1 MFKGNRTIKVLII
14 DDDEDDYILTS
25 EVISEIQ
32 HTKYSVDWEYQYDFG
47 IDKICRLEH
56 DVYIVDYN
64 LGSKTA
70 LHILEEIKEKCP
82 FVPIIILTGKENKEL
97 DLLLME
103 GGACDYLVKSE
114 LTPTIIERSIRY
126 AISNIN
132 QLRKLKEEE
141 QKFRGIFE
149 ESVDP
154 IFLCSCDLKITEVN
168 NSFLELFNCTKEKI
182 IDKSTEIIFSDQF
195 DFFDFERNI
204 KSDQQLKYK
213 EVILLDCD
221 GKELECQIATSPIL
235 DINKKTQS
243 YQVIIHDLSIQKRAQ
258 RELLQAELLS
268 VTGKMARSMA
278 HEVRNPLTNLALAL
292 NELEDIIEET
302 EETVIFTD
310 IIKRNSKRI
319 DQIISEM
326 LNSSRESVIQ
336 KKLVN
341 INETLNN
348 CVSIVIDRITL
359 QNMQLNLTIEHA
371 PLEIEL
377 DESQIK
383 IALNNI
389 LINAVEAMEPSKGVL
404 NVTSQQ
410 RDGRITITIEDN
422 GYGMDRS
429 TINKLFNPFF
439 TNKKGGMGLGL
450 TTVSNIIKGHQGAI
464 DIESTIGKGS
474 KFIITLPLQQ

>member
-1 MFKGNRTIKVLII
+1 MFKGNNTIKVLII
-14 DDDEDDYILTS
+14 DDDEDDYILTN

-32 HTKYSVDWEYQYDFG
+32 NTKYQVDWEYQYDFG
-47 IDKICRLEH
+47 IESICKLEH

-70 LHILEEIKEKCP
+70 LNILEEIRDKCP
-82 FVPIIILTGKENKEL
+82 SVPIIILTGKENKEL

-103 GGACDYLVKSE
+103 GGASDYLVKSE

-132 QLRKLKEEE
+132 QLRKLQEEK

-149 ESVDP
+149 QSVDP
-154 IFLCSCDLKITEVN
+154 IFLCSCDLQVTEVN

-182 IDKSTEIIFSDQF
+182 INRSAEVIFSDQF
-195 DFFDFERNI
+195 DYIEFERNI
-204 KSDQQLKYK
+204 KSNKTLQYK
-213 EVILLDCD
+213 EVILLDCK

-235 DINKKTQS
+235 DISKNTQS

-292 NELEDIIEET
+292 NELEDIVEET
-302 EETVIFTD
+302 EETLIFTD

-336 KKLVN
+336 KKPVN
-341 INETLNN
+341 INEILNE

-359 QNMQLNLTIEHA
+359 HNMKLELDIKHV

-377 DESQIK
+377 DEAQMK

-389 LINAVEAMEPSKGVL
+389 LINAVEAMEPSLGILKVISEQTDL
-404 NVTSQQ
+404 NV
-410 RDGRITITIEDN
+410 IITIEDN
-422 GYGMDRS
+422 GYGMERS

-439 TNKKGGMGLGL
+439 TSKKGGMGLGL
-450 TTVSNIIKGHQGAI
+450 TTVSNIIKGHEGTI
-464 DIESTIGKGS
+464 DIESTLGKGS
-474 KFIITLPLQQ
+474 KFIIKLPLQQ

>member
-1 MFKGNRTIKVLII
+1 MFKGNSIIKVLII

-32 HTKYSVDWEYQYDFG
+32 PAKYSVDWEYQYDFG
-47 IDKICRLEH
+47 IENICKLEH

-70 LHILEEIKEKCP
+70 LNVLEEIKEKCP
-82 FVPIIILTGKENKEL
+82 TVPIIILTGKENKEL

-103 GGACDYLVKSE
+103 AGASDYLIKSE
-114 LTPTIIERSIRY
+114 LTPAIIERSIRY
-126 AISNIN
+126 AISHIN
-132 QLRKLKEEE
+132 QLRMLQEEE

-154 IFLCSCDLKITEVN
+154 IFLCSRDLKVTEVN
-168 NSFLELFNCTKEKI
+168 NSFLDLFNCTKDKI
-182 IDKSTEIIFSDQF
+182 IDQSAEVIFSNPA
-195 DFFDFERNI
+195 DFVDFKNSLQSKE
-204 KSDQQLKYK
+204 KLKYK
-213 EVILLDCD
+213 DVILFDCN

-235 DINKKTQS
+235 DINRKIQS

-258 RELLQAELLS
+258 KELLQAELLS

-278 HEVRNPLTNLALAL
+278 HEVRNPLTNLVLAL
-292 NELEDIIEET
+292 NELEDIVEET
-302 EETVIFTD
+302 EETLLFTD

-319 DQIISEM
+319 DQIITEM

-336 KKLVN
+336 KKTIN
-341 INETLNN
+341 INNLLND
-348 CVSIVIDRITL
+348 CASIVTDRITL
-359 QNMQLNLTIEHA
+359 HNMAFDLAIKHA

-377 DESQIK
+377 DEAQIK

-389 LINAVEAMEPSKGVL
+389 LINAVEAMEPSVGVL
-404 NVTSQQ
+404 KLTSELI
-410 RDGRITITIEDN
+410 DDTIIISIKDN
-422 GYGMDRS
+422 GYGMERA

-439 TNKKGGMGLGL
+439 TSKKGGMGLGL
-450 TTVSNIIKGHQGAI
+450 TTVSNIIKGHQGTI

-474 KFIITLPLQQ
+474 EFIIKLPFQK